1 MSLHNAYRQIT
12 RSTMRRPV
20 RCRNRPGLRGRR
32 HGPDDLSQSLT
43 ALGRAVRAHRRLARL
58 APSFFDA
65 AVVDR
70 EAENRAELRR
80 WMASWEPALAKA
92 YGVEPCLPDATDEL
106 PPLPSPRIRRA
117 VERKLAEREM
127 WLAAGQVAME
137 RYRQRQ
143 PHALMSFSRMARLL
157 QIGIDFGKLAS
168 GLDTPNRVPE
178 KLVYDYELT
187 DLKRGYGHLFD
198 PASPPAAG
206 GAVASGSATDD
217 TGGSHPASRVAP
229 TTQPA
234 SPAQPAK
241 DDRSLAPAS
250 PPAPPAATGSAHPV
264 TGNSNPAHAAP
275 APSIPPRCDAWS
287 RWARN
292 LRRMKS

>member
-32 HGPDDLSQSLT
+32 HGPDDLSQALT

-92 YGVEPCLPDATDEL
+92 YGVEPCLPDTSKEL
-106 PPLPSPRIRRA
+106 PPLPSPRTQRA

-127 WLAAGQVAME
+127 WLAAGQVALE

-187 DLKRGYGHLFD
+187 DLKRAYGSELLTPAIAVVDSVPVARASASSPTVALHD
-198 PASPPAAG
+198 P
-206 GAVASGSATDD
+206 SAPV
-217 TGGSHPASRVAP
+217 S
-229 TTQPA
+229 Q
-234 SPAQPAK
+234 
-241 DDRSLAPAS
+241 
-250 PPAPPAATGSAHPV
+250 PAPPENTGSACPV
-264 TGNSNPAHAAP
+264 PGNSDRVPAAP
-275 APSIPPRCDAWS
+275 SSPIPPRCDAWS

-292 LRRMKS
+292 LRGRKC